1 MKNKVYFLILTF
13 FIATILFANP
23 IPKLN
28 GTKLSFPYTKM
39 GLNKKQATVHLLN
52 RFTYGIKPGDIN
64 NVLQLGLENW
74 FKKQLTEIQDDNE
87 LNQRLS
93 GYDALTMSNE
103 MIVNSFIPMYE
114 IKKIL
119 KLEGINIADS
129 NFEKPTYKAIVD
141 SFMKVKNIRLPGE
154 YQRQLINRKILGA
167 VYSKNQLNEI
177 LTDFWFNHFNVSLSK
192 NQCAM
197 HVLTFERDVIKPHI
211 LGNFEDLLIATAK
224 SPAMLE
230 FLDNN
235 YSVSFNNNLSKLE
248 YQRRINKTLESNS
261 SPMQDSSIIK
271 MIKQRREQGLNENYA
286 RELLELHTLGV
297 DGGYTQSD
305 VTEVARIFSGWSVV
319 PMLRHSEYR
328 KTFDKSRQ
336 YNIEKLGFVVDGN
349 FLYRANRHDDSIKN
363 ILNYHFPSNGGYDE
377 GVDLLKK
384 LANHPSTA
392 KFICKKIATK
402 FVSDNPSAELIDN
415 MAKTFIKSKGNIK
428 QVLISMVNSDE
439 FWDQNSV
446 KNKVKTPFELTI
458 SAIRATNAEVKQP
471 YQISNWCSNM
481 GQKFYNYQAPTG
493 FPDRSDYWVNTS
505 SLLTRMNFGLAFSS
519 SKLPGIKMDA
529 ALINNNY
536 EPESINAAIQ
546 SLSELLLPEVNS
558 EKNFNRVLKL
568 VSGNE
573 LTNRLDVHALNQ
585 KKINTNS
592 NMLTLDNTIEYT
604 MDSSKEK
611 NLQKMNT
618 SVTNDKLTQIVG
630 LLLGSPEFQKR

>member
-1 MKNKVYFLILTF
+1 
-13 FIATILFANP
+13 
-23 IPKLN
+23 
-28 GTKLSFPYTKM
+28 M

-52 RFTYGIKPGDIN
+52 RFTYGIKPGDID

-74 FKKQLTEIQDDNE
+74 FKKQLTAIQDDNE

-93 GYDALTMSNE
+93 GYDALTMDNE
-103 MIVNSFIPMYE
+103 TIVNSFIPMYE

-129 NFEKPTYKAIVD
+129 NFEKPRYKAIVD

-167 VYSKNQLNEI
+167 VYSNNQLNEI

-248 YQRRINKTLESNS
+248 YQRRINKTLESNV
-261 SPMQDSSIIK
+261 SPLQDSSIIK
-271 MIKQRREQGLNENYA
+271 MIKQRKEQGLNENYA

-305 VTEVARIFSGWSVV
+305 VTEVAKIFTGWSVV
-319 PMLRHSEYR
+319 PMLRHSDYR

-384 LANHPSTA
+384 LANHPNTA

-402 FVSDNPSAELIDN
+402 FVSDNPSTELIDN

-428 QVLISMVNSDE
+428 QVLITMVNAAE
-439 FWDQNSV
+439 FWDQNTV

-471 YQISNWCSNM
+471 YQLFNWCSNM

-505 SLLTRMNFGLAFSS
+505 ALLTRMNFGLAFSA

-568 VSGNE
+568 VSGKE
-573 LTNRLDVHALNQ
+573 LTNKLEVHAFNQ
-585 KKINTNS
+585 NKMENTNY
-592 NMLTLDNTIEYT
+592 DI
-604 MDSSKEK
+604 MDSSKEN

-618 SVTNDKLTQIVG
+618 SITNEKLAQIVG